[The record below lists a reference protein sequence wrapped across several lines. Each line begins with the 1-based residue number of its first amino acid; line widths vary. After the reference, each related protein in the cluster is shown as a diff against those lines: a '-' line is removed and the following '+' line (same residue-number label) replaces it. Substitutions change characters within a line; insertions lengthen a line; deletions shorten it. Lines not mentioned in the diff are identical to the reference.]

1 MAEGSRKFFPI
12 PLRKKSDLLDVHFG
26 ASGLDLF
33 LDLGGFFLGDT
44 FFESLG
50 GSFDEGFRLGE
61 SETGHS
67 GADLFNDGDLVAAR
81 IGEDDIER
89 GLLFGGGSSGSSGGT
104 GGRNG
109 YGSGGADAPFFFELF
124 NEVSDFEDGESAE
137 LIDECLCVCHMMCV
151 FWYRRFPRHRVD

>member
-67 GADLFNDGDLVAAR
+67 GADLFNDGNLVAAC
-81 IGEDDIER
+81 IGEDDIE
-89 GLLFGGGSSGSSGGT
+89 GCLLLSGGSCSGGT
-104 GGRNG
+104 GGCNG
-109 YGSGGADAPFFFELF
+109 YGSSGADAPFFFELF